1 MSALPPRSFE
11 ADVPAVVTLGESMA
25 MVTPTLRQPL
35 RTAENFSV
43 RTGGAESTVAL
54 YLTGLGHRTAWV
66 SAVGSDPLGSR
77 LLDEV
82 SRHGVDVRWV
92 DVDPAAPTGVYFK
105 DPGTEATTVH
115 YYRAGS
121 AASRMDPAVLD
132 RVDLRGVRIL
142 HLTGITTALSE
153 GCARLTDAAIA
164 AARDAGALVSF
175 DVNHR
180 AGLWSHAEAA
190 PELARLSA
198 AADLVFVGRDEAE
211 GLWGEGD
218 AVRLHGRLGLGGT
231 VVVKDGAVGA
241 TEFDGTTAT
250 FEPAIPVQVVEPVGA
265 GDAFAAGYLSAML
278 GGQDVGGRLSC
289 GHRTAARALGSTHD
303 FVPA

>member
-1 MSALPPRSFE
+1 MSAPPPPSAE
-11 ADVPAVVTLGESMA
+11 ADAPVVVTLGESMA
-25 MVTPTLRQPL
+25 MVTPTTRQPL
-35 RTAENFSV
+35 RTAEHFSV
-43 RTGGAESTVAL
+43 RIGGAESTVAL
-54 YLTGLGHRTAWV
+54 YLTGLGHRAAWV
-66 SAVGSDPLGSR
+66 SAIGADPLGDR

-92 DVDPAAPTGVYFK
+92 SVDPAAPTGVYFK
-105 DPGTEATTVH
+105 DPGPDETTVH

-121 AASRMDPAVLD
+121 AASRMGPAVLD
-132 RVDLRGVRIL
+132 RVDLRGVRVV
-142 HLTGITTALSE
+142 HLTGITTALSDS
-153 GCARLTDAAIA
+153 CARLTDAAIA
-164 AARDAGALVSF
+164 AARAVGALVSF

-180 AGLWSHAEAA
+180 AALWSHADAA

-211 GLWGEGD
+211 DLWGEGD
-218 AVRLHGRLGLGGT
+218 AVQLHARLGLRGT
-231 VVVKDGAVGA
+231 VVVKDGGLGA
-241 TEFDGTTAT
+241 TAFDGTTTT

-278 GGQDVGGRLSC
+278 GEQDVGGRLGC